1 MTVRATPRLRIAL
14 LNWFLDNNEPLAGDL
29 IEECA
34 HRSRTW
40 FWRQLMFALLARTAA
55 GAAAALRDPAR
66 LVAPLA
72 SLAMFMVLCFQVV
85 VAGSLLASVLP
96 RTRVA
101 GHEWLAL
108 VVLLSLP
115 VGWATGNLTRRLHA
129 RSRVATVVLC
139 GASAAVIGLV
149 THSVLTSAGAVI
161 FPALGVQ
168 AMAAMVFV
176 SGLVVGADSGWFK
189 RDRVSARTERRSQR
203 SYRT

>member
-1 MTVRATPRLRIAL
+1 MTTRPTPRLRIGL
-14 LNWFLDNNEPLAGDL
+14 VNWFLDDDEPLAGDL
-29 IEECA
+29 VEECP

-40 FWRQLMFALLARTAA
+40 FWRQLMFALLARTTG
-55 GAAAALRDPAR
+55 GAADALRDPAR

-115 VGWATGNLTRRLHA
+115 VGWATGSLTRRLHA
-129 RSRVATVVLC
+129 RSRVATVGLC
-139 GASAAVIGLV
+139 GVSGAGIGLV
-149 THSVLTSAGAVI
+149 AHVVLSSTAAVF
-161 FPALGVQ
+161 FPAVGVQ
-168 AMAAMVFV
+168 AFAAMVFV
-176 SGLVVGADSGWFK
+176 SGLLVGAGLCLSSNGMST
-189 RDRVSARTERRSQR
+189 SA
-203 SYRT
+203 

>member
-40 FWRQLMFALLARTAA
+40 FWSQLMFALLARTAA

-66 LVAPLA
+66 LIAPLA

-96 RTRVA
+96 RTRVV
-101 GHEWLAL
+101 GHEWLA
-108 VVLLSLP
+108 VVVFLSLP
-115 VGWATGNLTRRLHA
+115 VGWGTGNVTRRLHA

-139 GASAAVIGLV
+139 GASAAVNRAIRSELPAQLLE
-149 THSVLTSAGAVI
+149 HAQQRNALHPDAGANI
-161 FPALGVQ
+161 RDPGLLGT
-168 AMAAMVFV
+168 AA
-176 SGLVVGADSGWFK
+176 GPLRGNDG
-189 RDRVSARTERRSQR
+189 
-203 SYRT
+203 

>member
-14 LNWFLDNNEPLAGDL
+14 LDWFLDNNEPLAGDL

-40 FWRQLMFALLARTAA
+40 FWRQLMFALLARTAT

-115 VGWATGNLTRRLHA
+115 VGWGTGKVTRCVHA
-129 RSRVATVVLC
+129 RSRVVTVVLC

-149 THSVLTSAGAVI
+149 THAVLTSAGAVV

-168 AMAAMVFV
+168 AIAAMVFV
-176 SGLVVGADSGWFK
+176 SGLLVGADSGWFK
-189 RDRVSARTERRSQR
+189 TRSGRCSNGTSTSA
-203 SYRT
+203 

>member
-1 MTVRATPRLRIAL
+1 MTTRPTPRLRIGL
-14 LNWFLDNNEPLAGDL
+14 VNWFLDDDEPLAGDL
-29 IEECA
+29 VEECSY
-34 HRSRTW
+34 RSRTW
-40 FWRQLMFALLARTAA
+40 FWRQLMFAVLTRTAKS
-55 GAAAALRDPAR
+55 AAASLRDPAQ
-66 LVAPLA
+66 LVGPLA

-115 VGWATGNLTRRLHA
+115 AGWGTGNVMTRLHA

-149 THSVLTSAGAVI
+149 TNSALTSTGAVV

-168 AMAAMVFV
+168 AMVAMVFV
-176 SGLVVGADSGWFK
+176 AGLVGGTDSGWFK
-189 RDRVSARTERRSQR
+189 RESGLYSNGT
-203 SYRT
+203 

>member
-1 MTVRATPRLRIAL
+1 MTVKATPRLRIAL

-34 HRSRTW
+34 HRSRSW
-40 FWRQLMFALLARTAA
+40 FWRQLVFALLPRTAT

-72 SLAMFMVLCFQVV
+72 SLAIFMVLCFQVV

-115 VGWATGNLTRRLHA
+115 VGWGTGNVTRRLHA

-149 THSVLTSAGAVI
+149 THSVLTSAGAVV

-168 AMAAMVFV
+168 AMTAMVFV
-176 SGLVVGADSGWFK
+176 SGLMVGAGLGLVQTRSGLCSNGTST
-189 RDRVSARTERRSQR
+189 SA
-203 SYRT
+203 

>member
-14 LNWFLDNNEPLAGDL
+14 VTWFLDNNEPLAGDL

-40 FWRQLMFALLARTAA
+40 LWRQLMYALLARTTA
-55 GAAAALRDPAR
+55 GAVGALRDPAR

-96 RTRVA
+96 PTRVA
-101 GHEWLAL
+101 GREWLAL
-108 VVLLSLP
+108 VVLLSLT
-115 VGWATGNLTRRLHA
+115 VGWATGNLTRRLHE
-129 RSRVATVVLC
+129 RSRVGTVALC

-149 THSVLTSAGAVI
+149 THSVLTSASAVV
-161 FPALGVQ
+161 FPALGAQ

-176 SGLVVGADSGWFK
+176 SGLVVGAHSCWFK
-189 RDRVSARTERRSQR
+189 RRSGLCSNGTSTSA
-203 SYRT
+203 